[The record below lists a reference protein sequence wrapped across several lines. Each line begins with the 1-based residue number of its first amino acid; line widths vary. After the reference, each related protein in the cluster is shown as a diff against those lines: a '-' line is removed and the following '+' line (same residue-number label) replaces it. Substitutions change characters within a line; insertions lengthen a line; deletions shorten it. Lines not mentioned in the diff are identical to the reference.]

1 MSLGENIYQL
11 RKKKNISQ
19 EQLGEQIGVT
29 RQTISHWELEETA
42 PNPEQLKRLS
52 GAFGV
57 SIDCLLDNEV
67 FSVQRVQ
74 IRIGQWIKKYWLI
87 GLVFIAIL
95 TACIWVSN
103 IKIVRN
109 IEFDSKIYTD
119 EEITAAIDATMEY
132 FREEFTGCVMKDI
145 GYAGDET
152 LDEYQEYV
160 ERNNAKEVIVLVSNF
175 EVKESADGSLN
186 SNSIYKNWNWI
197 LVREK
202 NGEWEV
208 VDYGY

>member
-29 RQTISHWELEETA
+29 RQTISHWELEETS

-87 GLVFIAIL
+87 GIVFVGVLAM
-95 TACIWVSN
+95 CIGIGN
-103 IKIVRN
+103 TKIVRN

-152 LDEYQEYV
+152 LGKYQEYV

>member
-202 NGEWEV
+202 NGEREV